1 MQQVGL
7 PRLQHFVPIVQTAVK
22 LLHGQLTT
30 KGLPLQIGLQPEE
43 EELEEELETGVPE
56 EEELEEELDAGTPD
70 EEDDELEDE
79 DDELEEEDTGA
90 PEEEEEELEEEET
103 G

>member
-43 EELEEELETGVPE
+43 EDEELDDELEED
-56 EEELEEELDAGTPD
+56 ELDD
-70 EEDDELEDE
+70 EEDDELE
-79 DDELEEEDTGA
+79 EEQSVHRHA
-90 PEEEEEELEEEET
+90 SKSKPAQ
-103 G
+103 

>member
-43 EELEEELETGVPE
+43 ELEED
-56 EEELEEELDAGTPD
+56 EELDD
-70 EEDDELEDE
+70 ELDEDDDELDDED
-79 DDELEEEDTGA
+79 DDELEEEQSVH
-90 PEEEEEELEEEET
+90 
-103 G
+103 